1 MKDGIRSIFSA
12 TEHPAKASFMNE
24 DVEFLPFITVNE
36 QAKVKEEVQERD
48 VPILPLRNTV
58 LYPGI
63 IIPIT
68 VGRDKS
74 IQALKEAHAGD
85 KIVGV
90 VSQVNAHVEE
100 PGPDDLF
107 RVGTTAKVLKIL
119 RMPDGSTT
127 AIIYGRTR
135 FEMVSLVHTEPY
147 LRAAIRF
154 LNDVEPEDKQQYD
167 AIILSIRELAAKAIS
182 LSPQLPSEAAL
193 MLRNIESPEFL
204 IHFVANNLS
213 ASVSEKQRV
222 LETHALL
229 ERAQKVL
236 SLLEAEVQMLEL
248 KNEIQNKVRSDIEKQ
263 QKDYFL
269 QQQLK
274 TIQEELGQSNPVEKD
289 AQSLRERAAKKKW
302 NEQVKEHFEKELQKL
317 ERSNPMSPEY
327 AVTQNY
333 LETLLSLPWGV
344 YTKDKFD
351 LKRARRILDQD
362 HYGLEKVKER
372 ILEYLAVLKLKGDLK
387 SPILCFVGP
396 PGVGKTSLGKSVAKA
411 LNRKYVRMSLGG
423 LHDEAEIRGHRR
435 TYIGAMPG
443 RIIQSIRKAQSS
455 NPVFVLDEIDKVGV
469 DFRGDPSSALLEVLD
484 PEQNSTFFD
493 NYLEVEYDLSKV
505 LFIATA
511 NSLATIQ
518 PALRDRMEIIEI
530 NGYSVEEKV
539 HIGLNHLLPKQIKEH
554 GLKPRNVH
562 ISPQLM
568 ERIIEDYTRES
579 GVREL
584 DRKLA
589 AIMRYVAKQVAM
601 QEPRSTELTAD
612 DLQTILGPKRFDKEL
627 YQSQQ
632 DPGVAI
638 GLAWTSVGGEILFV
652 ETVISKGKGNLKL
665 TGNLGDV
672 MKESASTALT
682 YIKAHADQLG
692 LAVEELDKKDIHVHV
707 PEGAIP
713 KDGPSAGI
721 TMLVSMAS
729 ALTKR
734 KVKDLL
740 AMTGEITLRGRVL
753 PVGGIKEKV
762 LAARRAGM
770 KTVMLPRL
778 NEKDVRE
785 INPDFIRELQFV
797 YVDSMDE
804 VLRFAL
810 LPPAAL
816 PPGRSR
822 RVKAITTA

>member
-1 MKDGIRSIFSA
+1 M
-12 TEHPAKASFMNE
+12 TEE
-24 DVEFLPFITVNE
+24 VEFLPFIAVNE
-36 QAKVKEEVQERD
+36 QEKVKEEVRERE
-48 VPILPLRNTV
+48 LPVLPVRNTV
-58 LYPGI
+58 LFPSI

-68 VGRDKS
+68 VGREKS
-74 IQALKEAHAGD
+74 IQALKEAHGSD
-85 KIVGV
+85 KLIGV
-90 VSQVNAHVEE
+90 VAQVSAGVDD
-100 PGPDDLF
+100 PSPDDLF
-107 RVGTTAKVLKIL
+107 RVGTVAHVLKIL

-127 AIIYGRTR
+127 AILQGRSR
-135 FEMVSLVHTEPY
+135 FEIKKFIHTEPY
-147 LRAAIRF
+147 LRATVQILADDEPQ
-154 LNDVEPEDKQQYD
+154 NDKQYD
-167 AIILSIRELAAKAIS
+167 AIILSIRELAAKAIQ
-182 LSPQLPSEAAL
+182 LSPQLPSEAGI
-193 MLRNIESPEFL
+193 MLRNIESAEFL
-204 IHFVANNLS
+204 MHFVVNNLS
-213 ASVSEKQRV
+213 APVAEKQKV
-222 LETHALL
+222 LEIGSLKD
-229 ERAQKVL
+229 RAQKVL

-248 KNEIQNKVRSDIEKQ
+248 KNEIQSKVRSDIEKQ

-274 TIQEELGQSNPVEKD
+274 TIQEELGQTNPVEKEV
-289 AQSLRERAAKKKW
+289 QELRERAAKKKW
-302 NEQVKEHFEKELQKL
+302 NQQVKEHFEKELQKL

-327 AVTQNY
+327 AVVQNY
-333 LETLLSLPWGV
+333 LEVLLSLPWGV
-344 YTKDKFD
+344 FTKDRFD
-351 LKRARRILDQD
+351 LKRARKILDQD
-362 HYGLEKVKER
+362 HYGLEKVKDR

-396 PGVGKTSLGKSVAKA
+396 PGVGKTSLGKSIAKA
-411 LNRKYVRMSLGG
+411 LGRKYVRMSLGG
-423 LHDEAEIRGHRR
+423 LHDEAEIRGHRK

-511 NSLATIQ
+511 NTLTTIQ

-530 NGYSVEEKV
+530 NGYSLEEKV
-539 HIGLNHLLPKQIKEH
+539 HIGLHHLLPKQIKEH
-554 GLKPRNVH
+554 GLKPRDVV

-589 AIMRYVAKQVAM
+589 AIMRHVAKQVAFN
-601 QEPRSTELTAD
+601 EKRNPELSEAD
-612 DLQTILGPKRFDKEL
+612 LKTFLGIKRYDREL
-627 YQSQQ
+627 YCTENP
-632 DPGVAI
+632 PGVAI

-672 MKESASTALT
+672 MKESATTALT
-682 YIKAHADQLG
+682 YIKAHADLLG
-692 LAVEELDKKDIHVHV
+692 INVDDLDKKDIHVHV

-721 TMLVSMAS
+721 TMLVAMAS
-729 ALTKR
+729 ALSGR
-734 KVKDLL
+734 KVKDRL

-762 LAARRAGM
+762 LAARRVGM
-770 KTVMLPRL
+770 KEVMLPRL
-778 NEKDVRE
+778 NEKDVSE
-785 INPDFIRELQFV
+785 INPEFIRDLKFI
-797 YVDSMDE
+797 YVDTMDE
-804 VLRFAL
+804 VLRQAL
-810 LPPAAL
+810 MPVKAKKKKRA
-816 PPGRSR
+816 SKT
-822 RVKAITTA
+822 VKAISS